1 MTPNKQVTNN
11 SNKLPW
17 QQQKQPRKKMK
28 WKKRNK
34 RSTWTLIL
42 QLSHS
47 ISDVSFPMYIHVKHI
62 SNLYTQEGL
71 CVTNYTCTVV
81 VQNTLVCRQICMNVF
96 VFINVI
102 FASFSFNKRVTERV
116 NVGCV
121 ISKVLA
127 LRMFI
132 VGNRG
137 GTMGEG
143 RGGKNPLKVSKQGKI
158 RKCGVFSCIKVIKMS
173 FSVIFNKEIHA
184 VEGLLWWF

>member
-1 MTPNKQVTNN
+1 MITAKATKKKNEMKKKKEQKKYMNTDSPTESFNFRCIL
-11 SNKLPW
+11 SN
-17 QQQKQPRKKMK
+17 
-28 WKKRNK
+28 
-34 RSTWTLIL
+34 
-42 QLSHS
+42 
-47 ISDVSFPMYIHVKHI
+47 VHVKHI

-71 CVTNYTCTVV
+71 YVTNYTCAVV

-102 FASFSFNKRVTERV
+102 FASFSFNKRVTERE

-132 VGNRG
+132 VGNKG